1 MSAREPWEEA
11 AENWDEVM
19 DLWEVVVERWDE
31 VLERWEAAL
40 ESWEEVAE
48 RWEAAWEEG
57 GMVAGSK
64 EGVLLVSVAWGV
76 WFAGCCLCWAIV
88 SREDEGSV
96 VLIPPTHGQN
106 SPIRSAFSTLDLVE
120 RTRKRIVWAPSG
132 VMRLYPLDPNRLFP
146 VMLLSDISFPF
157 IPDLRV

>member
-1 MSAREPWEEA
+1 
-11 AENWDEVM
+11 M

-40 ESWEEVAE
+40 DSWEEVAE

-64 EGVLLVSVAWGV
+64 GGLLLVSVAFGV
-76 WFAGCCLCWAIV
+76 FGLRVAVFAGIV

-157 IPDLRV
+157 IPDLGV